1 MFCYSNLDQ
10 WLHCR
15 FFRFPAESRR
25 PLSRRIWIQKINR
38 GDPQNPAEL
47 LEPHPKNAYVCSLH
61 FIDGGPTCEHPYPEL
76 FLVPDP
82 DRKVQTTFRKKV
94 LCTSKRQP
102 RAERVNVEREVYV
115 SKREVEEI
123 ERARRAGTQATP
135 VYKLKKKKSV
145 LTYTEFQPKKAKKDK
160 KEKAKDKE
168 LANFTELGTNIQ
180 ISVKT
185 EPSELDDTEHTED
198 ADDSAHAGDD
208 AADDDNTD
216 EAPLVFAD
224 PLADI
229 DFTRFEQVSQQ
240 NGVKILRIK
249 PFSSLLNEAKDSALF
264 SRLLA
269 VFRIVFYLL
278 VSVIR
283 SKDRKL
289 KEKDQRIEKQRE
301 QIEQLNQENT
311 SLRKIVDNAYAKTY
325 GKKVHVT
332 FPPFASRTPQ
342 GRTPVHIKTVARP
355 PPETKIEVVTAVSCS
370 AQTTPETPNFQQLV
384 QQQLLSSVDDKS
396 SPTQT
401 QPFFTQTPTTPAQ
414 QAFEQTPNTTP
425 AEQFFDQTP
434 NTTPAQQ
441 FFDQT
446 PNTIP
451 TQQFFDQTPNTVQT
465 QPFPGETHSAAGT
478 QPVIQRLP
486 IRNQSKPR
494 VTEIRYISKKTGQ
507 SLVLTPRASHSQQ
520 IPRLPEAINIIPRV
534 QATPKAKHAN
544 AEEVQTIWRGGDTPQ
559 ATEVL
564 ANATVHVST
573 CATFVRVHE
582 HILCVCAVAIRY
594 SLIVRFQ

>member
-1 MFCYSNLDQ
+1 M
-10 WLHCR
+10 
-15 FFRFPAESRR
+15 
-25 PLSRRIWIQKINR
+25 
-38 GDPQNPAEL
+38 
-47 LEPHPKNAYVCSLH
+47 
-61 FIDGGPTCEHPYPEL
+61 
-76 FLVPDP
+76 PDP

-145 LTYTEFQPKKAKKDK
+145 LTYTEFKPKKAKKDR
-160 KEKAKDKE
+160 KETAKE

-355 PPETKIEVVTAVSCS
+355 PPETRIEVVTAVSCS

-401 QPFFTQTPTTPAQ
+401 QPFLTQTPTTPAQ

-425 AEQFFDQTP
+425 AE
-434 NTTPAQQ
+434 Q

-520 IPRLPEAINIIPRV
+520 MPKLPDAINIIPRV
-534 QATPKAKHAN
+534 QATPEVKHAD
-544 AEEVQTIWRGGDTPQ
+544 AEEVQTVWRGGDAPQ
-559 ATEVL
+559 ATEVH

-573 CATFVRVHE
+573 CEFFPCMYVVHACVRMQ
-582 HILCVCAVAIRY
+582 LY
-594 SLIVRFQ
+594 M